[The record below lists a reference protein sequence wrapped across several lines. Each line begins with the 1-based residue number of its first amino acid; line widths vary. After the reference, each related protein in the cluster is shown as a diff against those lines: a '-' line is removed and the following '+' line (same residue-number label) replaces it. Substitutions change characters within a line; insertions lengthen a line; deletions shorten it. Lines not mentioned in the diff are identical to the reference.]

1 MGASAW
7 LSRLKNGCAPE
18 TEPRK
23 PRKPDADPPA
33 EGFLGF
39 LGTETEAQPKTRAPQ
54 VERASLDAVR
64 ATEPAAN
71 DSGEPGYGM
80 ERMTQAEAAAFAER
94 VRRFTERGLMLT
106 EVDSLATRLLQRDRD
121 CDDRRMCLECSY
133 LGTKGRCI
141 AAATGRLIGASR
153 ALEPV
158 PDLLQRCEGFGRRK
172 GLA

>member
-23 PRKPDADPPA
+23 PRKPDAEPPA
-33 EGFLGF
+33 EGFLGY
-39 LGTETEAQPKTRAPQ
+39 LGTETEAQAKTEAAQ
-54 VERASLDAVR
+54 VQRASLDAVR
-64 ATEPAAN
+64 ATGPAAN
-71 DSGEPGYGM
+71 DTGDPSDDA
-80 ERMTQAEAAAFAER
+80 ERMTEAEAAAFAGR
-94 VRRFTERGLMLT
+94 VQRFTERGLMLT
-106 EVDSLATRLLQRDRD
+106 DVDKLATRLLQRDRD

-153 ALEPV
+153 TLEPV
-158 PDLLQRCEGFGRRK
+158 PDLLQRCEGFGLRK